1 MSTLN
6 NKTREICLIG
16 ILSAVNIASR
26 VALQALPNFKPV
38 TSIIII
44 SVLLFGLSFGIK
56 LTVVTTIASNMILGM
71 GTWTIFQILSW
82 VVICLFTQC
91 ISDFYKKINKE
102 PPLFLMAIYAFLM
115 GYVFGFIVSLEQLI
129 IGGPVWFGIYYA
141 QGLLFDTFHAIG
153 NFVFYLLCAHL
164 YLCVYLKKKCLNIRK
179 TITSDSITDHF
190 LLCNKHIINI

>member
-71 GTWTIFQILSW
+71 GTWTIFQILMGSH
-82 VVICLFTQC
+82 LFIHSMYQ
-91 ISDFYKKINKE
+91 
-102 PPLFLMAIYAFLM
+102 
-115 GYVFGFIVSLEQLI
+115 
-129 IGGPVWFGIYYA
+129 
-141 QGLLFDTFHAIG
+141 
-153 NFVFYLLCAHL
+153 
-164 YLCVYLKKKCLNIRK
+164 
-179 TITSDSITDHF
+179 
-190 LLCNKHIINI
+190 

>member
-38 TSIIII
+38 TSII

-102 PPLFLMAIYAFLM
+102 PPLLLMALYAFLM
-115 GYVFGFIVSLEQLI
+115 GYVFG
-129 IGGPVWFGIYYA
+129 GGLVWFGIYYA
-141 QGLLFDTFHAIG
+141 QGLLFDTFHAVG
-153 NFVFYLLCAHL
+153 NFVFYLLCAPIL
-164 YLCVYLKKKCLNIRK
+164 MRLFKQEMSQYTKDYYK
-179 TITSDSITDHF
+179 
-190 LLCNKHIINI
+190 

>member
-1 MSTLN
+1 M
-6 NKTREICLIG
+6 
-16 ILSAVNIASR
+16 
-26 VALQALPNFKPV
+26 QALPNFKPV

-82 VVICLFTQC
+82 VVICLLTQC

-102 PPLFLMAIYAFLM
+102 PSLFLMAIYAFLM
-115 GYVFGFIVSLEQLI
+115 GYVFGFVVSLEQLI

-141 QGLLFDTFHAIG
+141 QGLLFDTFHAVG
-153 NFVFYLLCAHL
+153 NFVFYLLCAPIL
-164 YLCVYLKKKCLNIRK
+164 MRLFKKEMSQYTKDYYK
-179 TITSDSITDHF
+179 
-190 LLCNKHIINI
+190 

>member
-91 ISDFYKKINKE
+91 ISDF
-102 PPLFLMAIYAFLM
+102 
-115 GYVFGFIVSLEQLI
+115 
-129 IGGPVWFGIYYA
+129 
-141 QGLLFDTFHAIG
+141 
-153 NFVFYLLCAHL
+153 
-164 YLCVYLKKKCLNIRK
+164 IRK
-179 TITSDSITDHF
+179 
-190 LLCNKHIINI
+190 

>member
-16 ILSAVNIASR
+16 ILAAVNIASR
-26 VALQALPNFKPV
+26 VAMQALPNFKPV

-115 GYVFGFIVSLEQLI
+115 GYVFGFVVSLEQLI

-153 NFVFYLLCAHL
+153 NFVFYLLCAPIL
-164 YLCVYLKKKCLNIRK
+164 MRLFKQEMSQYTKDYYK
-179 TITSDSITDHF
+179 
-190 LLCNKHIINI
+190 

>member
-1 MSTLN
+1 M
-6 NKTREICLIG
+6 
-16 ILSAVNIASR
+16 
-26 VALQALPNFKPV
+26 QALPNFKPV

-82 VVICLFTQC
+82 VVICLPTQC

-102 PPLFLMAIYAFLM
+102 PPLFLMAIY
-115 GYVFGFIVSLEQLI
+115 VFGFVVSLEQVM

-141 QGLLFDTFHAIG
+141 QGVLFDTFHAIG
-153 NFVFYLLCAHL
+153 NFVFYLLCAPIL
-164 YLCVYLKKKCLNIRK
+164 MRLFKKEMSQYTKGYYK
-179 TITSDSITDHF
+179 
-190 LLCNKHIINI
+190 

>member
-1 MSTLN
+1 MLMHS

-26 VALQALPNFKPV
+26 VAMQALPNFKPV

-82 VVICLFTQC
+82 VVICLLNLSV
-91 ISDFYKKINKE
+91 IS
-102 PPLFLMAIYAFLM
+102 
-115 GYVFGFIVSLEQLI
+115 
-129 IGGPVWFGIYYA
+129 
-141 QGLLFDTFHAIG
+141 
-153 NFVFYLLCAHL
+153 
-164 YLCVYLKKKCLNIRK
+164 IRK
-179 TITSDSITDHF
+179 STKNPHYFFWLSLPF
-190 LLCNKHIINI
+190 

>member
-91 ISDFYKKINKE
+91 ISDFYKKINKA
-102 PPLFLMAIYAFLM
+102 PPLLLMALYAFLM
-115 GYVFGFIVSLEQLI
+115 GYVFGFVVSLEQLI

-141 QGLLFDTFHAIG
+141 QGLLFDTFHAVG
-153 NFVFYLLCAHL
+153 NFVFYLLCAPIL
-164 YLCVYLKKKCLNIRK
+164 MRLFKQEMSQYTKDYYK
-179 TITSDSITDHF
+179 
-190 LLCNKHIINI
+190 

>member
-102 PPLFLMAIYAFLM
+102 PPLTSY
-115 GYVFGFIVSLEQLI
+115 GSLCLFNGLCLWI
-129 IGGPVWFGIYYA
+129 CRFTRTINYWWSCLVW
-141 QGLLFDTFHAIG
+141 
-153 NFVFYLLCAHL
+153 YLLCPEAF
-164 YLCVYLKKKCLNIRK
+164 I
-179 TITSDSITDHF
+179 
-190 LLCNKHIINI
+190 